1 VEPTTDGA
9 DHLRSQVPVEAV
21 RPRDD
26 ELVWF
31 AAGDGTRCN
40 LVHVRGE
47 RPASR
52 GPVLL
57 VHGAGVRA
65 NIFRAPVPT
74 TLVDVLVDD
83 GYDVWLEN
91 WRASIDLPPTR
102 WTLDQAAAYDHPQ
115 AVRTVLERSG
125 ADTLKAV
132 VHCQGS
138 TSFVMSAVAGL
149 LPEVTTIVTNAVSLH
164 PVVPPFSRIKLSR
177 LAPTV
182 AELSHYLDPS
192 WGDKPP
198 TLLARVLVLGVRL
211 VHRECHNSVCRMV
224 SFVYGAGFPALWSH
238 RHLNDAT
245 HEWLRQEFGEV
256 PLTFFQQMAECV
268 RRGHM
273 VAAERLPGL
282 PEDYTSEPPQT
293 DARFFLLAGSRNHCF
308 LPASQARTFA
318 FLDRH
323 RPGYHRA
330 HTLRGYGHL
339 DVFMGKDAARDV
351 FPIIREALDT
361 R

>member
-1 VEPTTDGA
+1 VEPTADGSE
-9 DHLRSQVPVEAV
+9 HLRSQVPVEPA

-26 ELVWF
+26 EVVWF
-31 AAGDGTRCN
+31 TAGDGTRLN

-65 NIFRAPVPT
+65 NIFRAPVRT

-91 WRASIDLPPTR
+91 WRASIDLPPNR

-149 LPEVTTIVTNAVSLH
+149 LPQVSTIVTNAVSLH
-164 PVVPPFSRIKLSR
+164 PVVPPLSR
-177 LAPTV
+177 FKLDWLAPRV
-182 AELSHYLDPS
+182 AELSHYLDPG
-192 WGDKPP
+192 WGDHAP
-198 TLLARVLVLGVRL
+198 TLRARLLVLMVRL
-211 VHRECHNSVCRMV
+211 VHRECHNNVCRMV

-238 RHLNDAT
+238 QQLNDET
-245 HEWLRQEFGEV
+245 HEWLRREFGEV
-256 PLTFFQQMAECV
+256 PLTFFRQMGESV
-268 RRGHM
+268 RRGRM
-273 VAAERLPGL
+273 VAVERLPGL
-282 PEDYTSEPPQT
+282 PEDYAGQPPQT
-293 DARFFLLAGSRNHCF
+293 DARFVLLAGARNHCF
-308 LPASQARTFA
+308 LPVSQERTFA
-318 FLDRH
+318 FLDQH
-323 RPGYHRA
+323 RPGYHAA
-330 HTLRGYGHL
+330 HTLPDYGHL
-339 DVFMGKDAARDV
+339 DVFMGKHAARDV
-351 FPIIREALDT
+351 FPIIREALA
-361 R
+361 